1 MTKQE
6 KVEVLR
12 ALVRDPFAGRSLTG
26 PEKEAATLIAQGYSI
41 ALIAEFYGVTTQ
53 AIYVRLGSFT
63 NKTGIKH
70 KDIPALIMRQIS
82 EILEIEEA

>member
-6 KVEVLR
+6 KIEVLR
-12 ALVRDPFAGRSLTG
+12 TLVRDPFAGRSLTDL
-26 PEKEAATLIAQGYSI
+26 EKEAATLIAQGRSI
-41 ALIAEFYGVTTQ
+41 AWIADYFGVTTQ

-82 EILEIEEA
+82 EILEIEEV